1 VSYEG
6 GHCSTFFYFK
16 IFVVN
21 SNILSTFAYRFTL
34 TLSKMDYR
42 ISVEEFENQ
51 AEIAEMARSLVN
63 EAFEEIQDSKP
74 SPLTEEVNVPLLDY
88 FIQL

>member
-1 VSYEG
+1 MLVG
-6 GHCSTFFYFK
+6 FFF
-16 IFVVN
+16 IFIVVN
-21 SNILSTFAYRFTL
+21 SNYFYIFAYRFTL
-34 TLSKMDYR
+34 NIITMIDYR
-42 ISVEEFENQ
+42 ISVEEFESQ

-74 SPLTEEVNVPLLDY
+74 SLLTEEINVPFLDY

>member
-1 VSYEG
+1 M
-6 GHCSTFFYFK
+6 
-16 IFVVN
+16 N
-21 SNILSTFAYRFTL
+21 
-34 TLSKMDYR
+34 DYR
-42 ISVEEFENQ
+42 ISVEEFENK